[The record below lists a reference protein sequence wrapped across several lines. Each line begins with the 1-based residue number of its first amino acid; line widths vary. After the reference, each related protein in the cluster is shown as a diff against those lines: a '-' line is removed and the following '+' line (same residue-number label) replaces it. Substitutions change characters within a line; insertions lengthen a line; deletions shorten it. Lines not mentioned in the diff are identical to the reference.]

1 MRNRVL
7 AIVYSLLVIFSVLML
22 NCFAFQKADSKP
34 DLKED
39 GPTLL
44 KKIEKSELP
53 WQVFG
58 KSVKEKNIHYLA
70 LGSGEETIIIF
81 GGFHGDE
88 LLGARLVFQYAE
100 YLATMDRVQPVRIVI
115 VPVMNPD
122 GLFLNTRTNANG
134 VDINRNFPTENWKAD
149 SRSPRTNPG
158 KAPASEPETRAVM
171 KLLEKYPPNRIVSV
185 HTPLKVVNYDGPG
198 KLMAEAMA
206 VHNQYPVSGDIGYP
220 TPGSFGTFAGV
231 EQNIPTVTLELPRGV
246 SMADVWEA
254 NRNALNA
261 AVNFKQKQ

>member
-1 MRNRVL
+1 MKTRILPV
-7 AIVYSLLVIFSVLML
+7 VYSLIIIFSILML
-22 NCFAFQKADSKP
+22 NCFAFQKSDSNS
-34 DLKED
+34 DSKED
-39 GPTLL
+39 GPALL
-44 KKIEKSELP
+44 KKIESSQLP

-58 KSVKEKNIHYLA
+58 KSVQDKNIHYIE
-70 LGSGEETIIIF
+70 LGSGDDTIIIF

-88 LLGARLVFQYAE
+88 LLGARFVFQYAE
-100 YLATMDRVQPVRIVI
+100 YLATMDRVQPVKIII

-134 VDINRNFPTENWKAD
+134 VDINRNFPTENWKPD

-171 KLLEKYPPNRIVSV
+171 TLLEKYPPSRIVSV

-231 EQNIPTVTLELPRGV
+231 EQNIPTVTLELPRGAT
-246 SMADVWEA
+246 MEDVWEA
-254 NRNALNA
+254 NRDALNA
-261 AVNFKQKQ
+261 VVHFQQGR